1 MRFHF
6 RFISAIICLSTGIIH
21 ADEPYAQRYT
31 EPVEK
36 SHANRQTGFTQIH
49 GYIQELH
56 DLSPA
61 VRDESFKPDYS
72 SLHAYAIS
80 TIALRDRVRKSIGFP
95 PPLIRRAAPARWE
108 HVADDPSAQIYRLWI
123 EVLEGVDAYAI
134 VSFPRG
140 IEKPAPLM
148 ICQHGGGGNPELVHG
163 MLEGA
168 GTGNYGWMT
177 QRALAEGYVTL
188 EPALIFPFGGKEA
201 IEGPDRRT
209 MDEQLQNLGTSILAV
224 ELWKIFRLTDAVLQR
239 PEVDRDKIGMMG
251 LSYGGLYTLYAAAL
265 DPRIDAAVSSC
276 FFNERR
282 RYSWQDW
289 SFFNYMNTFNDAEIC
304 ALISPRPLLI
314 EVGDAD
320 TLFAIEGA
328 RAEAGRARRH
338 WDGLGKPENF
348 VLDVF
353 PGGHEFK
360 GNMAYAFMQTHL
372 KKGTE

>member
-1 MRFHF
+1 
-6 RFISAIICLSTGIIH
+6 
-21 ADEPYAQRYT
+21 
-31 EPVEK
+31 
-36 SHANRQTGFTQIH
+36 
-49 GYIQELH
+49 
-56 DLSPA
+56 
-61 VRDESFKPDYS
+61 
-72 SLHAYAIS
+72 
-80 TIALRDRVRKSIGFP
+80 
-95 PPLIRRAAPARWE
+95 
-108 HVADDPSAQIYRLWI
+108 
-123 EVLEGVDAYAI
+123 
-134 VSFPRG
+134 
-140 IEKPAPLM
+140 
-148 ICQHGGGGNPELVHG
+148 